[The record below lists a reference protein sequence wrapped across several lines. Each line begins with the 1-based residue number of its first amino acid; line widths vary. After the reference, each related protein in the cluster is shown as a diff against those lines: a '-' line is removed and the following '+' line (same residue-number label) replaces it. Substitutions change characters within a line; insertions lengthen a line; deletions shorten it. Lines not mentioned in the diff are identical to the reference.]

1 MRLLLLLLT
10 AQPLQLPSGVH
21 GSASYSFGR
30 PTHKKG
36 KFKVAQRDVSTAT
49 TSWLRFHSFEIST
62 NIFGLSARKDT
73 GREVTQVQRP
83 VTATQEPPVQ
93 ETPPTKE
100 AEEENVPSLVE
111 VEESLEIAANDY
123 LVDLKKELTMASQR
137 RNETSM
143 VTILN
148 HFGPNS
154 RDKWLGSL
162 LLQALKDILAEL
174 SGAELGFLVMSMAYS
189 EIRAASVWRMLAEA
203 AIEAALIETY
213 PRSLAELAFGFAW
226 VQWQQPD
233 LFAVLQVAMG
243 FCKEKATEEQKR
255 AFAWSCSRAQQP
267 CTRLFGKPSPKVDT
281 SVASKFWNTLTGL
294 SSAKSNAKTLILD
307 PLPVLLLPEAVPAR
321 HCDALVQLADV
332 QKLWMNSSQLIA
344 SNDRATRQ
352 EILRTS
358 RTSSTALLAWHES
371 HPSVR
376 AVREWAARTLQVPE
390 DFIEP
395 LQLERYT
402 PGQKFGK
409 HTDWI
414 GEKHPGLWA
423 FGQRMATLH
432 VYLNTVPKGAGGE
445 TSFPELKVEV
455 SPQKGSAIL
464 WPNVDATGT
473 PEKKVLH
480 EALPVNGNQVK
491 YAMNIWVRGRSQPD
505 QTWIKWHRSL
515 AESNALC
522 KVANPDLTVAMV
534 SPSRKQITARAQL
547 CDCNLTTPGV
557 GQYTLPSVSFP
568 EVVEHGGSQTGGWK
582 YAEHKMFMECLKQ
595 HRHKPTQHFF
605 EHLYH
610 EMPDLP
616 RLDIVD
622 HVHWLANYHF
632 HLAQKQWNIDKYE
645 DEKQAH
651 APWSQ
656 IISPWPLALRSLQ
669 DLARA
674 GACLSLVFQERQVE
688 DDDLEEAFRPFGT
701 IVSLHLPLNR
711 MTGETKGYCML
722 EYATFEEAS
731 AALAAMHGR
740 DMKGSC
746 MKVAW
751 LCKEDGD
758 DPGRAKKPFAAMQ
771 RTRKFPSIQEQEQK
785 EMMHRQEVLVER
797 RKRDELHAWADRE
810 ERRLGQKRF
819 EVKDEFQPHQR
830 FQGEVLEANLRGPH
844 PGYKRA
850 PGYTWCNSKER
861 RDLQSRKMTDLS
873 HVRSSS
879 HLDGPGPGQYLG
891 ADLVAKCTSSRG
903 SYAIVHDDICL
914 AVLFGPANTS
924 GTLVCSGGPA
934 QAAEMSSAEPP
945 ATEAEASAE
954 SDLQTARPSHDGA
967 AELSGASEEEVH
979 TGHTGEADAFE
990 SERLQPVAQSAHAAA
1005 QAAEMSSAE
1014 PPATEAEASAESDLQ
1029 TARPS
1034 HDGVAAG
1041 LETFELL
1048 GQSGDPDGVVGSS
1061 DGTQEF
1067 GQKTSQHRIREDDFD
1082 CDGIGAR
1089 NDVLLLA
1096 HRVAGYMADRLARCD
1111 PASILVVLAW
1121 FQLSREKS
1129 PRPRPDFARAFTLR
1143 LGSLGSETWRTA
1155 AWAIRWFELQRHL
1168 NRARSL
1174 ALAAARKHHAVDNAT
1189 SAVSHL
1195 LEAAFW
1201 VVRWFEV
1208 YRKVHIA
1215 RQAALY
1221 VARTQHAASR
1231 KPGGIVSNYLVT
1243 ATWALRWFELN
1254 RQRYDVSRFVVFA
1267 GQMAHVGNRAV
1278 AVSWALRWF
1287 QWQSQRGQRRR
1298 RADQLAQKYAATL
1311 GDAGRALAAG
1321 WFRSW
1326 RHWMERKQAADAM
1339 AKKYAWMLNTSVQ
1352 AVAMSW
1358 FEHFR
1363 IIQTDRRNAAGVD
1376 AAADRRRKL
1385 ANSLGKRSGGDALLV
1400 ARSWYR
1406 SWNLARWAE
1415 RFQQRLATMPS
1426 AAGSW
1431 CMMSVVVQHWRFLC
1445 ASSGMAGTRGSRR
1458 ARWRRLF
1465 LADHA
1470 EGDSSAIAGM
1480 KSKQAGLARGRCT
1493 FEKVIS
1499 RLRLDAAATELALRV
1514 WQAWSYETAKT
1525 RAFRVMEEAIGLRDD
1540 GLELCARVARQRE
1553 MMGPP
1558 WMQPSKPE
1566 IKPGSVAHATA
1577 QSSGGGQEAARD
1589 DGGKAWIRHV
1599 ALSRMEKC
1607 KGDLDLTR
1615 ANYKLA
1621 LEEHTAALD
1630 AAGVK
1635 YQASLEKKK
1644 AELNEVQQR
1653 YLTATAS
1660 RNEAGE
1666 ALESQLSLAE
1676 EQSVMMAEEKYQRE
1690 AMRYEASLETLALRQ
1705 RLTEDRLSAE
1715 AQAAQDNEALV
1726 MQRHTAS
1733 LKAMEQKHQL
1743 SLKTAEQ
1750 KIARALEKHRLELE
1764 MKYKNEAEKRHQAA
1778 LDEVFMTIERQRAE
1792 LVRTQ
1797 VVLQGLML
1805 GEWHEGC
1812 QRSVSRAM
1820 RCQVAHVTLQPLR
1833 NAEIDDLRSS
1843 SQQQEELLSRQ
1854 HGGHV
1859 EEARRAA
1866 HLEAQQQFQMALIQ
1880 REVMIQQALERHR
1893 ADLESRYHDAL
1904 MRKEQ
1909 ENAKLASRC
1918 STLETELTAFEKKAK
1933 TTLETSLEVSQQHH
1947 HAASQ
1952 LAAERHALT
1961 LAERQLKADERYEAQ
1976 KAVEEKQQALLCDA
1990 EEKLLEEKEASVQKL
2005 QEAVANCEKDLRE
2018 SHESTCEKMAE
2029 DHQNE
2034 VVRLEAA
2041 LEAGQIKYHLS
2052 IEKYTNVLEATR
2064 QKHDKA
2070 MELLRKELE
2079 EKHIT
2084 SISDMDHRYSHAMLQ
2099 CEAVAESAETRL
2111 ELVEEKFTNEVESL
2125 EELNELQMISMK
2137 TDLEERHAAAVSS
2150 AQQHKLM
2157 EAEQTWMREKQEL
2170 SEEASERR
2178 EQNSVQRLTK
2188 ELEAAKLKYQLALER
2203 HEGELADLKF
2213 QHETVLKS
2221 RETALEALAAKLKQ
2235 TELRHG
2241 KAMEAAEAKFRKTID
2256 RVKRCAIEEAR
2267 QQILEHRRRC
2277 KACQQEPLPLELRA
2291 ASATPKPKPAA
2302 AKPRDPEPQLEPRI
2316 REVVPLDPKLVE
2328 VTLESLMVER
2338 SRSWIWAQDM
2348 QRTVDHG
2355 IEGILELHEAMLLL
2369 LEQAARHSL
2378 LQGQEDPRAES
2389 RIAAVKQ
2396 LVARVGQ
2403 VNEELGKLRS
2413 DRAEFWYTLHETSEE
2428 AVHFL
2433 RQANSLPAPGPAVVK
2448 RLDFEIEELC
2458 DDQKK
2463 MAEAFSELALR
2474 LKAAG
2479 QGQGRDQLGEV
2490 VHFEL
2495 PSLDGGSLES
2505 LQEARSSLPTG
2516 AHGSQEAAALDEAGA
2531 DAQKLLESSREVVT
2545 ALLADVRDL
2554 FYLVDGSNLRPR
2566 LRPHPALSAPA
2577 PSAPQIE
2584 TDARQIIHPMLEP
2597 PDLRQTYEMPAWRQ
2611 SPGSASFVRA
2621 LQLVQNA
2628 TPEKQKKLE
2637 EHPRST
2643 GEAKLLIWDLELARS
2658 AGHSLAGQAGQGI
2671 CCYLNSM
2678 ALNDGS
2684 GGAASRWRNFE
2695 TLLVP
2700 VKLQRKKDCHE
2711 EQSRLLKQSPS
2722 YIFGLKKP
2730 AAKIVG
2736 PSLNGP
2742 GYTGPDHA
2750 WDRLSKDLAVIS
2762 HHQNK
2767 PSWRFG
2773 KELAR
2778 YPLQLELSSPPEV
2791 GPGMYESTKGLHTQF
2806 PS

>member
-1 MRLLLLLLT
+1 
-10 AQPLQLPSGVH
+10 
-21 GSASYSFGR
+21 
-30 PTHKKG
+30 
-36 KFKVAQRDVSTAT
+36 
-49 TSWLRFHSFEIST
+49 
-62 NIFGLSARKDT
+62 
-73 GREVTQVQRP
+73 
-83 VTATQEPPVQ
+83 
-93 ETPPTKE
+93 
-100 AEEENVPSLVE
+100 
-111 VEESLEIAANDY
+111 
-123 LVDLKKELTMASQR
+123 
-137 RNETSM
+137 
-143 VTILN
+143 
-148 HFGPNS
+148 
-154 RDKWLGSL
+154 
-162 LLQALKDILAEL
+162 
-174 SGAELGFLVMSMAYS
+174 
-189 EIRAASVWRMLAEA
+189 
-203 AIEAALIETY
+203 
-213 PRSLAELAFGFAW
+213 
-226 VQWQQPD
+226 
-233 LFAVLQVAMG
+233 
-243 FCKEKATEEQKR
+243 
-255 AFAWSCSRAQQP
+255 
-267 CTRLFGKPSPKVDT
+267 
-281 SVASKFWNTLTGL
+281 
-294 SSAKSNAKTLILD
+294 
-307 PLPVLLLPEAVPAR
+307 
-321 HCDALVQLADV
+321 
-332 QKLWMNSSQLIA
+332 
-344 SNDRATRQ
+344 
-352 EILRTS
+352 
-358 RTSSTALLAWHES
+358 
-371 HPSVR
+371 
-376 AVREWAARTLQVPE
+376 
-390 DFIEP
+390 
-395 LQLERYT
+395 
-402 PGQKFGK
+402 
-409 HTDWI
+409 
-414 GEKHPGLWA
+414 
-423 FGQRMATLH
+423 
-432 VYLNTVPKGAGGE
+432 
-445 TSFPELKVEV
+445 
-455 SPQKGSAIL
+455 
-464 WPNVDATGT
+464 
-473 PEKKVLH
+473 
-480 EALPVNGNQVK
+480 
-491 YAMNIWVRGRSQPD
+491 
-505 QTWIKWHRSL
+505 
-515 AESNALC
+515 
-522 KVANPDLTVAMV
+522 
-534 SPSRKQITARAQL
+534 
-547 CDCNLTTPGV
+547 
-557 GQYTLPSVSFP
+557 
-568 EVVEHGGSQTGGWK
+568 
-582 YAEHKMFMECLKQ
+582 
-595 HRHKPTQHFF
+595 
-605 EHLYH
+605 
-610 EMPDLP
+610 
-616 RLDIVD
+616 
-622 HVHWLANYHF
+622 
-632 HLAQKQWNIDKYE
+632 
-645 DEKQAH
+645 
-651 APWSQ
+651 
-656 IISPWPLALRSLQ
+656 
-669 DLARA
+669 
-674 GACLSLVFQERQVE
+674 
-688 DDDLEEAFRPFGT
+688 
-701 IVSLHLPLNR
+701 
-711 MTGETKGYCML
+711 
-722 EYATFEEAS
+722 
-731 AALAAMHGR
+731 
-740 DMKGSC
+740 
-746 MKVAW
+746 
-751 LCKEDGD
+751 
-758 DPGRAKKPFAAMQ
+758 
-771 RTRKFPSIQEQEQK
+771 
-785 EMMHRQEVLVER
+785 
-797 RKRDELHAWADRE
+797 
-810 ERRLGQKRF
+810 
-819 EVKDEFQPHQR
+819 
-830 FQGEVLEANLRGPH
+830 
-844 PGYKRA
+844 
-850 PGYTWCNSKER
+850 
-861 RDLQSRKMTDLS
+861 
-873 HVRSSS
+873 
-879 HLDGPGPGQYLG
+879 
-891 ADLVAKCTSSRG
+891 
-903 SYAIVHDDICL
+903 
-914 AVLFGPANTS
+914 
-924 GTLVCSGGPA
+924 
-934 QAAEMSSAEPP
+934 
-945 ATEAEASAE
+945 
-954 SDLQTARPSHDGA
+954 
-967 AELSGASEEEVH
+967 
-979 TGHTGEADAFE
+979 
-990 SERLQPVAQSAHAAA
+990 
-1005 QAAEMSSAE
+1005 
-1014 PPATEAEASAESDLQ
+1014 
-1029 TARPS
+1029 
-1034 HDGVAAG
+1034 
-1041 LETFELL
+1041 
-1048 GQSGDPDGVVGSS
+1048 
-1061 DGTQEF
+1061 
-1067 GQKTSQHRIREDDFD
+1067 
-1082 CDGIGAR
+1082 
-1089 NDVLLLA
+1089 
-1096 HRVAGYMADRLARCD
+1096 
-1111 PASILVVLAW
+1111 
-1121 FQLSREKS
+1121 
-1129 PRPRPDFARAFTLR
+1129 
-1143 LGSLGSETWRTA
+1143 ETWRTA

-1363 IIQTDRRNAAGVD
+1363 IIQTDRRNAAGAD

-1385 ANSLGKRSGGDALLV
+1385 ANSLCKRSGGDALLV
-1400 ARSWYR
+1400 ARSWHR

-1566 IKPGSVAHATA
+1566 IKPGTSSRAA
-1577 QSSGGGQEAARD
+1577 QHLGREVDQMHSRAWLTQQRRAVEEAKKRPEMMAARCATYLE
-1589 DGGKAWIRHV
+1589 AWIRHV

-1607 KGDLDLTR
+1607 ESDLDLTR

-1880 REVMIQQALERHR
+1880 REVMQEASEMECRLALQTAAQQQELSTQSRQAALRSVENKHQLAMHLSEQKIQQALERHR

-1976 KAVEEKQQALLCDA
+1976 KAVEEKQQALLRDA

-2070 MELLRKELE
+2070 MELLRKELASRPELCKARPHLLACWELLFCHRMPNQCDKE

-2125 EELNELQMISMK
+2125 EELNELQMTSMK

-2150 AQQHKLM
+2150 AQQQKSLM

-2221 RETALEALAAKLKQ
+2221 RETALEALVAKLKQ

-2241 KAMEAAEAKFRKTID
+2241 KAMEAAETKFRKTID

-2291 ASATPKPKPAA
+2291 ATATPKPKPAA

-2479 QGQGRDQLGEV
+2479 
-2490 VHFEL
+2490 
-2495 PSLDGGSLES
+2495 GSLES

-2584 TDARQIIHPMLEP
+2584 ADARQIIHPMLEP
-2597 PDLRQTYEMPAWRQ
+2597 PDLRQTYEMPAWLQ

-2678 ALNDGS
+2678 ALNV
-2684 GGAASRWRNFE
+2684 WRSSQSMAEFRD
-2695 TLLVP
+2695 LA
-2700 VKLQRKKDCHE
+2700 CHE

-2750 WDRLSKDLAVIS
+2750 WDRLSKDLGVIS

-2778 YPLQLELSSPPEV
+2778 CPSGADSPRTRLPYRNVKFED
-2791 GPGMYESTKGLHTQF
+2791 TK
-2806 PS
+2806 

>member
-1 MRLLLLLLT
+1 MKPGAAKSKNTKPADSLSGDADTSRK
-10 AQPLQLPSGVH
+10 LQQLAIELESGLRTRSRR
-21 GSASYSFGR
+21 SASQTSRASSRSGR
-30 PTHKKG
+30 SPSAALVEAK
-36 KFKVAQRDVSTAT
+36 AEE
-49 TSWLRFHSFEIST
+49 LRAARAANRLGSRQSDT
-62 NIFGLSARKDT
+62 GAMSAAPSRLSA
-73 GREVTQVQRP
+73 
-83 VTATQEPPVQ
+83 
-93 ETPPTKE
+93 
-100 AEEENVPSLVE
+100 
-111 VEESLEIAANDY
+111 
-123 LVDLKKELTMASQR
+123 
-137 RNETSM
+137 
-143 VTILN
+143 
-148 HFGPNS
+148 
-154 RDKWLGSL
+154 
-162 LLQALKDILAEL
+162 
-174 SGAELGFLVMSMAYS
+174 
-189 EIRAASVWRMLAEA
+189 
-203 AIEAALIETY
+203 
-213 PRSLAELAFGFAW
+213 
-226 VQWQQPD
+226 
-233 LFAVLQVAMG
+233 
-243 FCKEKATEEQKR
+243 
-255 AFAWSCSRAQQP
+255 SRAR
-267 CTRLFGKPSPKVDT
+267 TPSF
-281 SVASKFWNTLTGL
+281 S
-294 SSAKSNAKTLILD
+294 D
-307 PLPVLLLPEAVPAR
+307 P
-321 HCDALVQLADV
+321 
-332 QKLWMNSSQLIA
+332 S
-344 SNDRATRQ
+344 
-352 EILRTS
+352 
-358 RTSSTALLAWHES
+358 SSTASHGRRQLRES
-371 HPSVR
+371 QRSAIQSGQSKNPNSPGELFKITASHKPEERYPDRSSLSSIR
-376 AVREWAARTLQVPE
+376 SDASSRREPGRGQGAERTSWQSAHRPE
-390 DFIEP
+390 D
-395 LQLERYT
+395 T
-402 PGQKFGK
+402 PG
-409 HTDWI
+409 
-414 GEKHPGLWA
+414 
-423 FGQRMATLH
+423 
-432 VYLNTVPKGAGGE
+432 
-445 TSFPELKVEV
+445 
-455 SPQKGSAIL
+455 
-464 WPNVDATGT
+464 T
-473 PEKKVLH
+473 P
-480 EALPVNGNQVK
+480 
-491 YAMNIWVRGRSQPD
+491 
-505 QTWIKWHRSL
+505 
-515 AESNALC
+515 
-522 KVANPDLTVAMV
+522 
-534 SPSRKQITARAQL
+534 AR
-547 CDCNLTTPGV
+547 
-557 GQYTLPSVSFP
+557 
-568 EVVEHGGSQTGGWK
+568 
-582 YAEHKMFMECLKQ
+582 
-595 HRHKPTQHFF
+595 
-605 EHLYH
+605 
-610 EMPDLP
+610 
-616 RLDIVD
+616 
-622 HVHWLANYHF
+622 
-632 HLAQKQWNIDKYE
+632 DK
-645 DEKQAH
+645 
-651 APWSQ
+651 
-656 IISPWPLALRSLQ
+656 
-669 DLARA
+669 
-674 GACLSLVFQERQVE
+674 
-688 DDDLEEAFRPFGT
+688 
-701 IVSLHLPLNR
+701 
-711 MTGETKGYCML
+711 
-722 EYATFEEAS
+722 
-731 AALAAMHGR
+731 
-740 DMKGSC
+740 
-746 MKVAW
+746 
-751 LCKEDGD
+751 
-758 DPGRAKKPFAAMQ
+758 
-771 RTRKFPSIQEQEQK
+771 
-785 EMMHRQEVLVER
+785 
-797 RKRDELHAWADRE
+797 
-810 ERRLGQKRF
+810 
-819 EVKDEFQPHQR
+819 
-830 FQGEVLEANLRGPH
+830 
-844 PGYKRA
+844 
-850 PGYTWCNSKER
+850 
-861 RDLQSRKMTDLS
+861 
-873 HVRSSS
+873 
-879 HLDGPGPGQYLG
+879 
-891 ADLVAKCTSSRG
+891 SSRG
-903 SYAIVHDDICL
+903 SDDQDVSRSVGRSSTKEARSSHL
-914 AVLFGPANTS
+914 EQPQATATKASRHSRDRVQQTLQEHSSVPVDQTLQANKPAEEAENAPEPVARRPSSSSVRADQGRILEQDRS
-924 GTLVCSGGPA
+924 GSTDTGAGETPAPRAGQTVDVAA

-945 ATEAEASAE
+945 AMEAEASAE

-967 AELSGASEEEVH
+967 AELSGASEEESR

-990 SERLQPVAQSAHAAA
+990 AERSQPVAQSAHAAA
-1005 QAAEMSSAE
+1005 QAAETSSAE
-1014 PPATEAEASAESDLQ
+1014 PPAVEAEASAESHLQ
-1029 TARPS
+1029 TGRPS

-1041 LETFELL
+1041 LETVELS
-1048 GQSGDPDGVVGSS
+1048 GQSGDPDGLVGSS
-1061 DGTQEF
+1061 DGTEEF
-1067 GQKTSQHRIREDDFD
+1067 GQKTSQHRIPEDAFD
-1082 CDGIGAR
+1082 GDGIGAS
-1089 NDVLLLA
+1089 NDVIFLA
-1096 HRVAGYMADRLARCD
+1096 HRVAGFMADRLARCD
-1111 PASILVVLAW
+1111 PAIILVALAW

-1155 AWAIRWFELQRHL
+1155 AWAIRWFELQRNL

-1267 GQMAHVGNRAV
+1267 GRMAHVGNRAV

-1311 GDAGRALAAG
+1311 GDAGRAFAAG

-1326 RHWMERKQAADAM
+1326 RHWLERKQAADAM

-1363 IIQTDRRNAAGVD
+1363 IIQTDRRNAAKTD

-1406 SWNLARWAE
+1406 SWNLARWAA
-1415 RFQQRLATMPS
+1415 RFQQQLATMPS

-1431 CMMSVVVQHWRFLC
+1431 CTMSVVVQHWRLLC

-1458 ARWRRLF
+1458 ARWRWLF

-1470 EGDSSAIAGM
+1470 EGSLSLHQSLLSWQKLA
-1480 KSKQAGLARGRCT
+1480 AGLARGRCA
-1493 FEKVIS
+1493 FEKVIG

-1558 WMQPSKPE
+1558 WSLLAVWWFWVAVCRTSLGTVHSIKDAALQAGDQAWHKLARCTELQALSAERTLTPVCCCMAWFAWASASREAWLTQQRRAAEEAKKRPE
-1566 IKPGSVAHATA
+1566 MM
-1577 QSSGGGQEAARD
+1577 AARCAKYLED
-1589 DGGKAWIRHV
+1589 FDVSLYLSTTMSAWIRYV
-1599 ALSRMEKC
+1599 ALSRMENC
-1607 KGDLDLTR
+1607 KSDLDITR

-1644 AELNEVQQR
+1644 AELSEVQQR

-1705 RLTEDRLSAE
+1705 RLTEANADAPTASQDRLSAE

-1743 SLKTAEQ
+1743 SLKAAEQ

-1792 LVRTQ
+1792 LAGMERSEELL
-1797 VVLQGLML
+1797 LQKAELS
-1805 GEWHEGC
+1805 EARWY
-1812 QRSVSRAM
+1812 
-1820 RCQVAHVTLQPLR
+1820 
-1833 NAEIDDLRSS
+1833 AEIDDLRSS

-1880 REVMIQQALERHR
+1880 REVMQEASEMECRLALQTAAQQQELSTQSRQAALRSVENKHQLAMHLSEQKIQQALERHR

-1947 HAASQ
+1947 HAATQ

-2005 QEAVANCEKDLRE
+2005 QEAVANCEKELRE

-2084 SISDMDHRYSHAMLQ
+2084 SISDMDHQYSHAMLQ

-2111 ELVEEKFTNEVESL
+2111 ELVEQKFTNEVESL
-2125 EELNELQMISMK
+2125 EELNELQMTSMK

-2150 AQQHKLM
+2150 AQQQKSLM

-2221 RETALEALAAKLKQ
+2221 RETAVEALAAKLKQ

-2291 ASATPKPKPAA
+2291 ATATPKPKPAA

-2403 VNEELGKLRS
+2403 VNAELGKLRS
-2413 DRAEFWYTLHETSEE
+2413 DRVEFWYTLHETSEE

-2479 QGQGRDQLGEV
+2479 
-2490 VHFEL
+2490 
-2495 PSLDGGSLES
+2495 GSLES
-2505 LQEARSSLPTG
+2505 LQEARGSLPTG

-2577 PSAPQIE
+2577 PSVPQIE
-2584 TDARQIIHPMLEP
+2584 PDARQIIHPMLEP
-2597 PDLRQTYEMPAWRQ
+2597 PDPRQTYEDLPA
-2611 SPGSASFVRA
+2611 S
-2621 LQLVQNA
+2621 
-2628 TPEKQKKLE
+2628 
-2637 EHPRST
+2637 
-2643 GEAKLLIWDLELARS
+2643 
-2658 AGHSLAGQAGQGI
+2658 
-2671 CCYLNSM
+2671 
-2678 ALNDGS
+2678 
-2684 GGAASRWRNFE
+2684 
-2695 TLLVP
+2695 
-2700 VKLQRKKDCHE
+2700 
-2711 EQSRLLKQSPS
+2711 
-2722 YIFGLKKP
+2722 
-2730 AAKIVG
+2730 
-2736 PSLNGP
+2736 
-2742 GYTGPDHA
+2742 
-2750 WDRLSKDLAVIS
+2750 
-2762 HHQNK
+2762 
-2767 PSWRFG
+2767 
-2773 KELAR
+2773 
-2778 YPLQLELSSPPEV
+2778 
-2791 GPGMYESTKGLHTQF
+2791 
-2806 PS
+2806 

>member
-1 MRLLLLLLT
+1 MKPAAAKSKNVKPADSLPGDADTSRK
-10 AQPLQLPSGVH
+10 LQQLAIELESGLRTRSRR
-21 GSASYSFGR
+21 SASQTSRASSRSGR
-30 PTHKKG
+30 SP
-36 KFKVAQRDVSTAT
+36 
-49 TSWLRFHSFEIST
+49 
-62 NIFGLSARKDT
+62 SAALVEAK
-73 GREVTQVQRP
+73 
-83 VTATQEPPVQ
+83 
-93 ETPPTKE
+93 
-100 AEEENVPSLVE
+100 AEEL
-111 VEESLEIAANDY
+111 
-123 LVDLKKELTMASQR
+123 
-137 RNETSM
+137 
-143 VTILN
+143 
-148 HFGPNS
+148 
-154 RDKWLGSL
+154 
-162 LLQALKDILAEL
+162 
-174 SGAELGFLVMSMAYS
+174 
-189 EIRAASVWRMLAEA
+189 RA
-203 AIEAALIETY
+203 
-213 PRSLAELAFGFAW
+213 
-226 VQWQQPD
+226 
-233 LFAVLQVAMG
+233 
-243 FCKEKATEEQKR
+243 
-255 AFAWSCSRAQQP
+255 
-267 CTRLFGKPSPKVDT
+267 
-281 SVASKFWNTLTGL
+281 
-294 SSAKSNAKTLILD
+294 
-307 PLPVLLLPEAVPAR
+307 
-321 HCDALVQLADV
+321 
-332 QKLWMNSSQLIA
+332 
-344 SNDRATRQ
+344 
-352 EILRTS
+352 
-358 RTSSTALLAWHES
+358 
-371 HPSVR
+371 
-376 AVREWAARTLQVPE
+376 
-390 DFIEP
+390 
-395 LQLERYT
+395 
-402 PGQKFGK
+402 
-409 HTDWI
+409 
-414 GEKHPGLWA
+414 
-423 FGQRMATLH
+423 
-432 VYLNTVPKGAGGE
+432 
-445 TSFPELKVEV
+445 
-455 SPQKGSAIL
+455 
-464 WPNVDATGT
+464 
-473 PEKKVLH
+473 
-480 EALPVNGNQVK
+480 
-491 YAMNIWVRGRSQPD
+491 
-505 QTWIKWHRSL
+505 
-515 AESNALC
+515 
-522 KVANPDLTVAMV
+522 
-534 SPSRKQITARAQL
+534 
-547 CDCNLTTPGV
+547 
-557 GQYTLPSVSFP
+557 
-568 EVVEHGGSQTGGWK
+568 
-582 YAEHKMFMECLKQ
+582 
-595 HRHKPTQHFF
+595 
-605 EHLYH
+605 
-610 EMPDLP
+610 
-616 RLDIVD
+616 
-622 HVHWLANYHF
+622 
-632 HLAQKQWNIDKYE
+632 
-645 DEKQAH
+645 
-651 APWSQ
+651 
-656 IISPWPLALRSLQ
+656 
-669 DLARA
+669 ARA
-674 GACLSLVFQERQVE
+674 G
-688 DDDLEEAFRPFGT
+688 
-701 IVSLHLPLNR
+701 NR
-711 MTGETKGYCML
+711 LASRHSETGAL
-722 EYATFEEAS
+722 S
-731 AALAAMHGR
+731 AAAPSRLSASRAR
-740 DMKGSC
+740 TPSFSDPSGSTPNQ
-746 MKVAW
+746 ARRP
-751 LCKEDGD
+751 LGD
-758 DPGRAKKPFAAMQ
+758 TQRSAIQPGQPKNAKSSGDQLEITASHKP
-771 RTRKFPSIQEQEQK
+771 
-785 EMMHRQEVLVER
+785 
-797 RKRDELHAWADRE
+797 E
-810 ERRLGQKRF
+810 ERYSDRSSLSSIRS
-819 EVKDEFQPHQR
+819 DAH
-830 FQGEVLEANLRGPH
+830 
-844 PGYKRA
+844 
-850 PGYTWCNSKER
+850 
-861 RDLQSRKMTDLS
+861 SRKD
-873 HVRSSS
+873 RASSKS
-879 HLDGPGPGQYLG
+879 AHRPEDTPGTP
-891 ADLVAKCTSSRG
+891 ARDKSSRG
-903 SYAIVHDDICL
+903 SDDQDAARPGGRSSTKEARSSHSRQLQATAATKASRPSSDLDHSSVRADRTPKGKTPAEDAPTTTEEASEPAARRPSSKSVHADQGRVLEQDHARLTYTGAGDTPAPLAGQTVDI
-914 AVLFGPANTS
+914 A
-924 GTLVCSGGPA
+924 A
-934 QAAEMSSAEPP
+934 QEAEMSS
-945 ATEAEASAE
+945 TEVMTVGAQASAE
-954 SDLQTARPSHDGA
+954 SDLQATRPSYDGA
-967 AELSGASEEEVH
+967 AALRGASEEHAAGEV
-979 TGHTGEADAFE
+979 DAFE
-990 SERLQPVAQSAHAAA
+990 AEGSQPVAQSAHAAA
-1005 QAAEMSSAE
+1005 QAAELGSAE
-1014 PPATEAEASAESDLQ
+1014 LLATGAEASSESDLQ
-1029 TARPS
+1029 TTRQS
-1034 HDGVAAG
+1034 HDGVSGG
-1041 LETFELL
+1041 LETFELSA
-1048 GQSGDPDGVVGSS
+1048 QSGHPDGGVGSS
-1061 DGTQEF
+1061 DGTQPQEF
-1067 GQKTSQHRIREDDFD
+1067 GQRTSQSRISEEDFD
-1082 CDGIGAR
+1082 GEGTGAR
-1089 NDVLLLA
+1089 NDVTFLA
-1096 HRVAGYMADRLARCD
+1096 HRVASYMADRMTRCD
-1111 PASILVVLAW
+1111 PASLLAALAW

-1267 GQMAHVGNRAV
+1267 GNMAHVGNRAV

-1287 QWQSQRGQRRR
+1287 QWQSQQGQRSR

-1326 RHWMERKQAADAM
+1326 RHWLERKRAADAM

-1363 IIQTDRRNAAGVD
+1363 IIQTDRRDAAGAD

-1385 ANSLGKRSGGDALLV
+1385 AKSLGKRSGGDALWV

-1415 RFQQRLATMPS
+1415 RFQQQLAAMPC

-1431 CMMSVVVQHWRFLC
+1431 CTMSVVVQHWRLLC
-1445 ASSGMAGTRGSRR
+1445 ASSGTLGTRGSRR

-1465 LADHA
+1465 LVDHG
-1470 EGDSSAIAGM
+1470 ESSLSLHRSLLSWQQLA
-1480 KSKQAGLARGRCT
+1480 AGLARGRCALD
-1493 FEKVIS
+1493 KGIC
-1499 RLRLDAAATELALRV
+1499 RLRLDAAATTLVLRV

-1558 WMQPSKPE
+1558 WSLLAVWWFWVAICRTSLGTVHSIKDAALQAGDQAWHKLARCTELQALSAERTLTPVCCCMAWFAWASTSREAWLTQQRRAVEEAKKRPE
-1566 IKPGSVAHATA
+1566 MM
-1577 QSSGGGQEAARD
+1577 AARCATYLED
-1589 DGGKAWIRHV
+1589 FDVSLYLSTTMSAWIRYV
-1599 ALSRMEKC
+1599 ALSRMEKF
-1607 KGDLDLTR
+1607 KSDLDLTR

-1635 YQASLEKKK
+1635 YQASLDKKR

-1705 RLTEDRLSAE
+1705 RVTEDRLNAE

-1726 MQRHTAS
+1726 MQRHTAA

-1743 SLKTAEQ
+1743 SLKAAEQ
-1750 KIARALEKHRLELE
+1750 KIARALEKHRMELE

-1792 LVRTQ
+1792 LAGMERSEELL
-1797 VVLQGLML
+1797 LQKAELS
-1805 GEWHEGC
+1805 EARW
-1812 QRSVSRAM
+1812 
-1820 RCQVAHVTLQPLR
+1820 

-1880 REVMIQQALERHR
+1880 REVMQEASEMECRLALQTAAQQEELSTQSRQAALRSVENKHHLAMHLSEQKIQQALERHR

-1990 EEKLLEEKEASVQKL
+1990 EEKLLEEKEASVQRL

-2018 SHESTCEKMAE
+2018 SHESKCEKMAE

-2034 VVRLEAA
+2034 VVRLEAG

-2084 SISDMDHRYSHAMLQ
+2084 SISDMDHQYSHAMLQ

-2111 ELVEEKFTNEVESL
+2111 ELVEQKFTNEVESL
-2125 EELNELQMISMK
+2125 EQLNELQMTSMK

-2150 AQQHKLM
+2150 AQQQKTLM

-2188 ELEAAKLKYQLALER
+2188 ELEAAKLKYNLALER

-2235 TELRHG
+2235 TEFRHG

-2291 ASATPKPKPAA
+2291 ATSTPKPPGPV
-2302 AKPRDPEPQLEPRI
+2302 AKPRDPEPPLEPRI

-2348 QRTVDHG
+2348 QRAVDHG

-2378 LQGQEDPRAES
+2378 LQGQEDYRTEKILREFCDSDSDPRAES

-2403 VNEELGKLRS
+2403 VNQELGKLRN

-2433 RQANSLPAPGPAVVK
+2433 RQANALPAPGPAVVK

-2479 QGQGRDQLGEV
+2479 
-2490 VHFEL
+2490 
-2495 PSLDGGSLES
+2495 GSLES

-2516 AHGSQEAAALDEAGA
+2516 AHGSQEAEALDEAGA
-2531 DAQKLLESSREVVT
+2531 DAQKLLESSREAAVNAKLEQSWVEAEACSAAFVTAVGEVVT

-2577 PSAPQIE
+2577 PSAPEIE
-2584 TDARQIIHPMLEP
+2584 ADARQKGVARKSGSNPRQIIHPMLEP
-2597 PDLRQTYEMPAWRQ
+2597 PDPRQTYEALTLCHHVPPCLSQMLAGPSRVSRICQ
-2611 SPGSASFVRA
+2611 LRESASACPHATDHWELAARRA
-2621 LQLVQNA
+2621 HRRPPMFQ
-2628 TPEKQKKLE
+2628 EQKKLE
-2637 EHPRST
+2637 
-2643 GEAKLLIWDLELARS
+2643 
-2658 AGHSLAGQAGQGI
+2658 
-2671 CCYLNSM
+2671 Y
-2678 ALNDGS
+2678 
-2684 GGAASRWRNFE
+2684 WRNIPHPIE
-2695 TLLVP
+2695 WHRSCRKSSP
-2700 VKLQRKKDCHE
+2700 EHQRVDVAGGGCKS
-2711 EQSRLLKQSPS
+2711 SRSQ
-2722 YIFGLKKP
+2722 
-2730 AAKIVG
+2730 A
-2736 PSLNGP
+2736 
-2742 GYTGPDHA
+2742 
-2750 WDRLSKDLAVIS
+2750 
-2762 HHQNK
+2762 
-2767 PSWRFG
+2767 
-2773 KELAR
+2773 LAR
-2778 YPLQLELSSPPEV
+2778 YSWARLAKPDELYGIKASHSSRPDR
-2791 GPGMYESTKGLHTQF
+2791 
-2806 PS
+2806 